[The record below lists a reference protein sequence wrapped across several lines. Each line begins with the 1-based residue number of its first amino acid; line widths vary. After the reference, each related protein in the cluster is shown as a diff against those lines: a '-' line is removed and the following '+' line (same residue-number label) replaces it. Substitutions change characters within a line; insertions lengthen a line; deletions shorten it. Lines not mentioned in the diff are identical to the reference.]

1 MIHPWLPQGR
11 RAVLAFVLVLALA
24 ACGAVDP
31 PRDAVRVVPGGFAT
45 FPDGAVVVAPAGALE
60 APIDAF
66 ATPAGVAEGA
76 FPPGARPAGDAV
88 RFGALADVRA
98 GGAPLA
104 IGLPVPEGVEPERAA
119 IAVQTLPGDA
129 TGRYLTAPV
138 WEVLDSVLDAEGAV
152 LLASVGGLAQDG
164 RLALVVVGEGIDTP
178 RLVARTAAAGGVEP
192 AQAVAFEAS
201 CVGFDGPYA
210 AATNPSG
217 HSCTA
222 VHEAQLEAVL
232 ASAYADFTGVG
243 FRAPALARS
252 VSILDSAASLADGV
266 VELVYGPYEAQ
277 LRPYRPVAA
286 GADTWGCGV
295 QPAPNGTANRG
306 GYAIWSETLFVCI
319 DGAGLYDAQS
329 QPLRP
334 VGVARHEYFHTTQYA
349 YAPVGSFA
357 RGVDLWVI
365 EGTAVASENSLATMA
380 RDGGRPA
387 RAIDVQLT
395 SEDPAGFPHYRA
407 QDFFVFVGDQ
417 LGRGLEYLRF
427 VFTRGGR
434 GYDVD
439 AALRESLGVEGGL
452 AEMYWLWARH
462 QAMNDSSVA
471 AAACGPVAD
480 VADARTLS
488 FTPNASDGLATGV
501 LPSLTTHR
509 HELVFA
515 ADADVAYQAEIRV
528 VPDRTGVL
536 RARAYAGDSGTAGAV
551 PCAAITDIGIDRIVV
566 DVPPGASGAATTV
579 FVLVANTEP
588 DPIQVHLGYRLEVRV
603 RPLVVI
609 EEPADATARFAEVPV
624 PLRARITTPDPR
636 VAALPIEWLATYV
649 VPGQRTLQWA
659 FESASGETLAFRAAD
674 PYCTGTLELEAL
686 VDSLSVTTAYAN
698 LRDLR
703 TVPLVGRADGPLRA
717 VIVAPPRPVHH
728 LEIDPAALQVPPYTL
743 RGYASQR
750 RCGADG
756 LPGATASW
764 RNLADAALVQGTT
777 PLAFEVADTDFADGS
792 GGWRSLRLW
801 LRVEADGR
809 AGQSSVLLVPCAG
822 RDGGPAEYPGVPTC
836 PAAINGFWYD
846 LDEAFE
852 TLAGL
857 PTWQELD
864 VLLNG
869 RVGDLERALD
879 LDGGTFPID
888 PATTLP
894 LLDVAVPVREHLA
907 RLVDLLDA
915 ATGPEPA
922 FAELDALDALVRG
935 DEALVGVDADL
946 YWTAS
951 GLVRG
956 ALAAFDRADP
966 FHDPAGG
973 LPSVGDAWARFAF
986 VRDADATLVG
996 ADPVEPARATLAGLL
1011 TTATRRPIDEPVQL
1025 RAATLG
1031 ALLGA
1036 RAELQAMGYGER

>member
-1 MIHPWLPQGR
+1 MTHPWFPQGR
-11 RAVLAFVLVLALA
+11 RAVLASVLVLTLA
-24 ACGAVDP
+24 ACGAVDLP
-31 PRDAVRVVPGGFAT
+31 PDAVRVVPGGFAT
-45 FPDGAVVVAPAGALE
+45 FPDGAVVAASEGALE
-60 APIDAF
+60 APIEAF
-66 ATPAGVAEGA
+66 ATPAGAAEGA

-119 IAVQTLPGDA
+119 IAVRIEPSDA
-129 TGRYLTAPV
+129 TGRYLTEPV

-152 LLASVGGLAQDG
+152 LLASVGGLAQAG
-164 RLALVVVGEGIDTP
+164 RLAVVVVGEGIDTP
-178 RLVARTAAAGGVEP
+178 RLAARTAAAGRVEP

-217 HSCTA
+217 HPCTA
-222 VHEAQLEAVL
+222 AQEGHLEAVL

-252 VSILDSAASLADGV
+252 VSILDSAASLVDGV

-286 GADTWGCGV
+286 DADTWGCGV
-295 QPAPNGTANRG
+295 QQSPNGTRNRG
-306 GYAIWSETLFVCI
+306 GYAIWSEALFVCI
-319 DGAGLYDAQS
+319 DGDGLYDAQA
-329 QPLRP
+329 QPLRA
-334 VGVARHEYFHTTQYA
+334 VGVARHEFFHATQYA
-349 YAPVGSFA
+349 YAAVGSFA

-365 EGTAVASENSLATMA
+365 EGTAVASENSLATMV
-380 RDGGRPA
+380 RDASRRA
-387 RAIDVQLT
+387 RAIDIPLT
-395 SEDPAGFPHYRA
+395 AEDGASLPQYQA
-407 QDFFVFVGDQ
+407 QDFFVFAGDQ

-434 GYDVD
+434 AYDVD
-439 AALRESLGVEGGL
+439 AALRESLGVGGGL
-452 AEMYWLWARH
+452 AETYWRWVRH
-462 QAMNDSSVA
+462 QAMNDSPVA
-471 AAACGPVAD
+471 AAACGPVAG
-480 VADARTLS
+480 VADARILS
-488 FTPNASDGLATGV
+488 FTPNASDGLATGA

-536 RARAYAGDSGTAGAV
+536 RARAYASGPGASGTV
-551 PCAAITDIGIDRIVV
+551 PCAAITDMDIDRIVV

-588 DPIQVHLGYRLEVRV
+588 DPVQVHLGYRLEVRV

-609 EEPADATARFAEVPV
+609 EEPADTTERSAEVPL

-636 VAALPIEWLATYV
+636 VAALPIEWLATYFV
-649 VPGQRTLQWA
+649 AGQRTLQWA

-686 VDSLSVTTAYAN
+686 VDSLSVTTDYAN
-698 LRDLR
+698 LRDVR
-703 TVPLVGRADGPLRA
+703 IVPLVGRADGPLRA

-728 LEIDPAALQVPPYTL
+728 LEIDSASLQVPPYTL

-764 RNLADAALVQGTT
+764 RNQADAALVQGTA
-777 PLAFEVADTDFADGS
+777 PLAFEVGDDDFADGS
-792 GGWRSLRLW
+792 GGWGSLRLW

-809 AGQSSVLLVPCAG
+809 TGQSSVLLVPCAG
-822 RDGGPAEYPGVPTC
+822 RDGGPAERPGVPTC
-836 PAAINGFWYD
+836 PAAIDGFWYD
-846 LDEAFE
+846 LEEAFE
-852 TLAGL
+852 ALATL

-864 VLLNG
+864 FVLG
-869 RVGDLERALD
+869 GGIAGLERELD
-879 LDGGTFPID
+879 LGTGTFPSD

-894 LLDVAVPVREHLA
+894 LLDVAVPVRDHLA
-907 RLVDLLDA
+907 TLVELLAD
-915 ATGPEPA
+915 ATGTDTA
-922 FAELDALDALVRG
+922 LAGLADLDALVRG

-946 YWTAS
+946 YWMGSSLA
-951 GLVRG
+951 RG
-956 ALAAFDRADP
+956 ALVAFDRGDP
-966 FHDPAGG
+966 FWDPGGG
-973 LPSVGDAWARFAF
+973 LPAEGDALARFAF
-986 VRDADATLVG
+986 VRDVDAALVEADAV
-996 ADPVEPARATLAGLL
+996 APARAALAGLL
-1011 TTATRRPIDEPVQL
+1011 TTVTRRAIGEPVHL

-1031 ALLGA
+1031 ALAGA
-1036 RAELQAMGYGER
+1036 RDALQDVGYGER